1 MRKDASTTAIIK
13 QKRHEV
19 GEIFFSSSLAQQP
32 NAGQGRLIVDVSRSR
47 TLTYDSP

>member
-1 MRKDASTTAIIK
+1 MRKNASTTAIIK

-32 NAGQGRLIVDVSRSR
+32 NAGQGLLIAEVYRTR
-47 TLTYDSP
+47 TLTYDSR